1 MVIQKP
7 EHCPKED
14 KSWTESKGEK
24 RRGNQRDGRTDTDMW
39 FVAVSP
45 ISGPKPYKS
54 MSSGLPFMCQS
65 PKRAKYHLRHGL
77 PNLFAPSSSAQQNL
91 TSLYIHQNQVS
102 SPRVYAYVNVRL
114 CLCLCALRLCV
125 HICTQDVQKVTPKF
139 FTLTFLY
146 SRRSQTLLYC
156 VTAYVDVLCACV
168 RSLTKGTEYL

>member
-1 MVIQKP
+1 M
-7 EHCPKED
+7 
-14 KSWTESKGEK
+14 
-24 RRGNQRDGRTDTDMW
+24 
-39 FVAVSP
+39 AVSP

-54 MSSGLPFMCQS
+54 MSSGLPFMCPC

-102 SPRVYAYVNVRL
+102 SPRVYAYVNVRS
-114 CLCLCALRLCV
+114 CLCTLRLCV

-139 FTLTFLY
+139 FALNFLY
-146 SRRSQTLLYC
+146 SHQSQTLLYR

-168 RSLTKGTEYL
+168 RSLTKDTECLQMKA

>member
-1 MVIQKP
+1 MVIQKL
-7 EHCPKED
+7 ERCPKGD

-54 MSSGLPFMCQS
+54 MSSGLPFMCPC

-114 CLCLCALRLCV
+114 CLCLCTLRLCM
-125 HICTQDVQKVTPKF
+125 HICTQDVRKVTPKF
-139 FTLTFLY
+139 FHAHLLVLTSKSNALI
-146 SRRSQTLLYC
+146 SCNCLCRRFVC
-156 VTAYVDVLCACV
+156 M